1 VRERLKMLQQASQ
14 QISTDLATAP
24 WLSLSAQI

>member
-1 VRERLKMLQQASQ
+1 MLQQASRE
-14 QISTDLATAP
+14 ISTDLASVP